1 MEIKLKSWRNSLAE
15 NRSENPILPV
25 VLKSQEETKDQNLKT
40 EDSEPKLIFK
50 EENQSSILNVT
61 KITKPIVSQ
70 ISWPSMSTNILN
82 CQKAVVSES
91 EMKDMLMDQQRKI
104 IEDMISQGNSIFNV
118 FINFYIY

>member
-25 VLKSQEETKDQNLKT
+25 VLKTQEETKDQNLKT

-50 EENQSSILNVT
+50 EENQSSILEVT

-70 ISWPSMSTNILN
+70 IS
-82 CQKAVVSES
+82 
-91 EMKDMLMDQQRKI
+91 
-104 IEDMISQGNSIFNV
+104 
-118 FINFYIY
+118 